1 MFDHLVLLEA
11 ELLTGAFKVNFQEVH
26 HLSANMATFCE
37 ICCFTQVP
45 EVFVDSHEPPGYSP
59 RTPRLLPG
67 YSRVVRRL
75 SPWGTRKPLKTSVFT
90 AF

>member
-45 EVFVDSHEPPGYSP
+45 EVFVDSHRLPGDSP
-59 RTPRLLPG
+59 ATPRRLP
-67 YSRVVRRL
+67 RRPPTQ
-75 SPWGTRKPLKTSVFT
+75 SFGDKETRENQCV
-90 AF
+90 